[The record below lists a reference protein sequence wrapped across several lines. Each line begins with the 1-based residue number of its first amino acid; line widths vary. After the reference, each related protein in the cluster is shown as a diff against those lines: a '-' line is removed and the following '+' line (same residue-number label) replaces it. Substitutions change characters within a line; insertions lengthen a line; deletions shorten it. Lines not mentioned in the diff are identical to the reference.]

1 VDKQLLKD
9 SALNE
14 QPSVVPNLTNSNGRE
29 DLDIETL
36 VEQIWLELDGAVD
49 RAVIEQVVQE
59 VLPRFDDAR
68 VKSFVP
74 IFIRKEAKDRLKRI
88 R

>member
-1 VDKQLLKD
+1 MDKQLLKD

-14 QPSVVPNLTNSNGRE
+14 QPSLVPNLTNSNGRE

-74 IFIRKEAKDRLKRI
+74 IFIRKEVKDRLKRI